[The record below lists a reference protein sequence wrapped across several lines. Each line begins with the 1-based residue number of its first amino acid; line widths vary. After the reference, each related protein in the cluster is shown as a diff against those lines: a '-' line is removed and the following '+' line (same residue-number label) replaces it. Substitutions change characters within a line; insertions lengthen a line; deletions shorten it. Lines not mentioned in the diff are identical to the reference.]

1 MQFSIGRKN
10 ILKHIEENKSR
21 HSIYSSRAGDEEE
34 AYSAQDKNQLAVEV
48 ETSEIKDSSSQ

>member
-21 HSIYSSRAGDEEE
+21 HSMYSSRAGEDEE
-34 AYSAQDKNQLAVEV
+34 AYSNQLKKHLFVEV
-48 ETSEIKDSSSQ
+48 EASEMKDSSS

>member
-34 AYSAQDKNQLAVEV
+34 AHSVQEKSYLAIVEV
-48 ETSEIKDSSSQ
+48 ETSDMKDNGS